1 MMPLTADII
10 LNAYANGIFPMSDD
24 RDDPELFW
32 VDPERRCV
40 FPLDQFHVPKSL
52 AKKIKRNPFQVT
64 VDRDFDQV
72 MRECAAS
79 FGGRDTTWI
88 NQTILDLFAELHQR
102 GFAHSIEC
110 WQNGK
115 LAGGLYGVSFG
126 GVFCGESMFTRV
138 TDASKI
144 ALTYLIARLK
154 RGGFTLLDAQFMT
167 DHLAKFGA
175 IEIERVEYHKKLER
189 ALRVKSNFYSL
200 SPDASG
206 SEILQSITQ
215 TS

>member
-1 MMPLTADII
+1 MIPLTADII
-10 LNAYANGIFPMSDD
+10 LNAYANGIFPMADD
-24 RDDPELFW
+24 RDNPELFW
-32 VDPERRCV
+32 VDPEYRCI
-40 FPLDQFHVPKSL
+40 FPLDHFHIPKSL
-52 AKKIKRNPFQVT
+52 MKKIRKNPFEVT
-64 VDRDFDQV
+64 VDQSFNLV
-72 MRECAAS
+72 MQECAAHTD
-79 FGGRDTTWI
+79 GRDTTWI
-88 NQTILDLFAELHQR
+88 NQTIMDLFAELHQR

-115 LAGGLYGVSFG
+115 LAGGLYGVSFT

-144 ALTYLIARLK
+144 ALTYLVARL
-154 RGGFTLLDAQFMT
+154 RHGGYTLLDAQFMT

-175 IEIERVEYHKKLER
+175 IEIERLEYQKRLER
-189 ALRVKSNFYSL
+189 ALKVKADFYSL
-200 SPDASG
+200 PFESSG